1 MGFSRQE
8 YWSGL
13 PFPPPVDNVLSQLST
28 MTYPSWMALQRM
40 AHSSLELCKPLCYDK
55 AVIHKEDE
63 PPRSEGVHYATGEE
77 QRNSSRKNEE
87 ARPKWK
93 GHSIV
98 DVSGG
103 KSKVRCCK
111 EQYFIGTWNVR
122 STYQGEFDVVKQE
135 MASMNI
141 NILGVSELK

>member
-1 MGFSRQE
+1 
-8 YWSGL
+8 
-13 PFPPPVDNVLSQLST
+13 
-28 MTYPSWMALQRM
+28 MALQSM
-40 AHSSLELCKPLCYDK
+40 AHSFLELCKPLCYDK

-63 PPRSEGVHYATGEE
+63 PPRSEGVQYSTGEE
-77 QRNSSRKNEE
+77 QRNSSRENEE

-122 STYQGEFDVVKQE
+122 SMYQGKFDVVKQE